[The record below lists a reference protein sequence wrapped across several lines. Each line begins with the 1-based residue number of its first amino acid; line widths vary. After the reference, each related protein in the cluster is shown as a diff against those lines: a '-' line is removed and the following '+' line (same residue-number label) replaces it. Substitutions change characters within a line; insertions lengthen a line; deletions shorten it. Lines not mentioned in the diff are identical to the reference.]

1 MYLCKLFVWFI
12 IFSFMGWIYESI
24 FCTIKNRR
32 WENRGFLHGPIVP
45 IYGVGALLASVIFF
59 LLPVDKLQQA
69 STLTVFLICFFG
81 SIVLEYF
88 TSWALEKLFH
98 AYWWD
103 YSNVPLNIHGRV
115 CLFASLGFGIAGI
128 LVVRVIFPFV
138 NNLTSGISPFW
149 MEFLALLFML
159 LFGMDM
165 ALTVSALTNF
175 SKNFTRIEREINEQI
190 AAAYD
195 KLDSSVSD
203 AIETVREKSSA
214 FQENAAAKKELA
226 EEKVAAT
233 KELAEEK
240 VAALRE
246 QLTRE
251 RLEALFA
258 SSSYAQKHTM
268 LGVQGFRKD
277 KEKDISIR
285 QRMRTMIDEKRPHRK
300 QK

>member
-1 MYLCKLFVWFI
+1 MYLSKLFVWFI
-12 IFSFMGWIYESI
+12 VYSFLGWVYESI
-24 FCTIKNRR
+24 FCTIKNRQ

-45 IYGVGALLASVIFF
+45 IYGVGALLASIVFSS
-59 LLPVDKLQQA
+59 LPVESLQQA
-69 STLTVFLICFFG
+69 STLTIFLICFFG

-115 CLFASLGFGIAGI
+115 CLFASIGFGVAGI
-128 LVVRVIFPFV
+128 LVVRVLFPFV
-138 NNLTSGISPFW
+138 CHIISGISPFW
-149 MEFLALLFML
+149 MEFLSLFFML

-165 ALTVSALTNF
+165 ALTISALTNF
-175 SKNFTRIEREINEQI
+175 TKNFNRIENEINEQI

-195 KLDSSVSD
+195 KLDSSVSG
-203 AIETVREKSSA
+203 AFESVKEKSSA

-226 EEKVAAT
+226 G
-233 KELAEEK
+233 EK

-246 QLTRE
+246 QLTKE

-285 QRMRTMIDEKRPHRK
+285 QRMRTMIDEKRPHKK

>member
-1 MYLCKLFVWFI
+1 MYLSKLFVWFI
-12 IFSFMGWIYESI
+12 VYSFMGWVYESI
-24 FCTIKNRR
+24 FCTIKNRQ

-45 IYGVGALLASVIFF
+45 IYGVGALLASIVFSS
-59 LLPVDKLQQA
+59 LPVESLQQA
-69 STLTVFLICFFG
+69 SSLTIFLICFLG

-115 CLFASLGFGIAGI
+115 CLFASIGFGVAGI
-128 LVVRVIFPFV
+128 LVVRVLFPFV
-138 NNLTSGISPFW
+138 SHITSGISPFW
-149 MEFLALLFML
+149 MEFLSLFFML

-165 ALTVSALTNF
+165 ALTISALTNF
-175 SKNFTRIEREINEQI
+175 TKNFNRIENEINEQI

-195 KLDSSVSD
+195 KLDSSVSG
-203 AIETVREKSSA
+203 AIESVKEKSSA
-214 FQENAAAKKELA
+214 FQESAAAKKELA
-226 EEKVAAT
+226 GEKVSAT

-258 SSSYAQKHTM
+258 SSSYAQKRTM
-268 LGVQGFRKD
+268 LGVQGFRKGKD
-277 KEKDISIR
+277 KDTGIR
-285 QRMRTMIDEKRPHRK
+285 QRMRTMIDEKRPRK
-300 QK
+300 KR

>member
-1 MYLCKLFVWFI
+1 MYLSKLFVWFI
-12 IFSFMGWIYESI
+12 VYSFMGWVYESI
-24 FCTIKNRR
+24 FCTIKNRQ

-45 IYGVGALLASVIFF
+45 IYGVGALLASIVFSS
-59 LLPVDKLQQA
+59 LPVESLQQA
-69 STLTVFLICFFG
+69 SSLSIFLICFLG

-115 CLFASLGFGIAGI
+115 CLFASIGFGVAGI
-128 LVVRVIFPFV
+128 LVVRVLFPFV
-138 NNLTSGISPFW
+138 SHITSGISPFW
-149 MEFLALLFML
+149 MEFLSLFFML

-165 ALTVSALTNF
+165 ALTISALTNF
-175 SKNFTRIEREINEQI
+175 TKNFNRIENEINEQI

-195 KLDSSVSD
+195 KLDSSVSG
-203 AIETVREKSSA
+203 AIESVKEKSSA
-214 FQENAAAKKELA
+214 FQESAAAKKELA
-226 EEKVAAT
+226 GEKVSAT

-258 SSSYAQKHTM
+258 SSSYAQKRTM

-277 KEKDISIR
+277 KDKDTGIR
-285 QRMRTMIDEKRPHRK
+285 QRMRTMIDEKRPRK
-300 QK
+300 KR

>member
-1 MYLCKLFVWFI
+1 MYLSKLFVWFI
-12 IFSFMGWIYESI
+12 VYSFMGWVYESI
-24 FCTIKNRR
+24 FCTIKNRQ

-45 IYGVGALLASVIFF
+45 IYGVGALLASIVFSS
-59 LLPVDKLQQA
+59 LPVESLQQA
-69 STLTVFLICFFG
+69 SSLTIFLICFFG

-115 CLFASLGFGIAGI
+115 CLFASIGFGVAGI
-128 LVVRVIFPFV
+128 LVVRVLFPFV
-138 NNLTSGISPFW
+138 SHITSGISPFW
-149 MEFLALLFML
+149 MEFLSLFFML

-165 ALTVSALTNF
+165 ALTISALTNF
-175 SKNFTRIEREINEQI
+175 TKNFNRIENEINEQI

-195 KLDSSVSD
+195 KLDSSVSG
-203 AIETVREKSSA
+203 AIESVKEKSSA
-214 FQENAAAKKELA
+214 FQESAAAKKELA
-226 EEKVAAT
+226 GEKVSAT

-258 SSSYAQKHTM
+258 SSSYAQKRTM

-277 KEKDISIR
+277 KDKDTGIR
-285 QRMRTMIDEKRPHRK
+285 QRMRTMIDEKRPHKKR
-300 QK
+300 

>member
-1 MYLCKLFVWFI
+1 MYLSKLFVWFI
-12 IFSFMGWIYESI
+12 VYSFMGWVYESI
-24 FCTIKNRR
+24 FCTIKNRQ

-45 IYGVGALLASVIFF
+45 IYGVGALLASIVFSS
-59 LLPVDKLQQA
+59 LPVESLQQA
-69 STLTVFLICFFG
+69 SSLTIFLICFFG

-115 CLFASLGFGIAGI
+115 CLFASIGFGVAGI
-128 LVVRVIFPFV
+128 LVVRVLFPFV
-138 NNLTSGISPFW
+138 SHITSGISPFW
-149 MEFLALLFML
+149 MEFLSLFFML

-165 ALTVSALTNF
+165 ALTISALTNF
-175 SKNFTRIEREINEQI
+175 TKNFNRIENEINEQI

-195 KLDSSVSD
+195 KLDSSVSG
-203 AIETVREKSSA
+203 AIESVKEKSSA
-214 FQENAAAKKELA
+214 FQESAAAKKELA
-226 EEKVAAT
+226 GEKVSAT

-258 SSSYAQKHTM
+258 SSSYAQKRTM
-268 LGVQGFRKD
+268 LGVQGFRKGKD
-277 KEKDISIR
+277 KDTGIR
-285 QRMRTMIDEKRPHRK
+285 QRMRTMIDEKRPHKKR
-300 QK
+300 

>member
-1 MYLCKLFVWFI
+1 MYLSKLFVWFI
-12 IFSFMGWIYESI
+12 VYSFMGWVYESI
-24 FCTIKNRR
+24 FCTIKNRQ

-45 IYGVGALLASVIFF
+45 IYGVGALLASIVFSS
-59 LLPVDKLQQA
+59 LPVESLQQA
-69 STLTVFLICFFG
+69 SSLSIFLICFLG

-115 CLFASLGFGIAGI
+115 CLFASIGFGVAGI
-128 LVVRVIFPFV
+128 LVVRVLFPFV
-138 NNLTSGISPFW
+138 SHITSGISPFW
-149 MEFLALLFML
+149 MEFLSLFFML

-165 ALTVSALTNF
+165 ALTISALTNF
-175 SKNFTRIEREINEQI
+175 TKNFNRIENEINEQI

-195 KLDSSVSD
+195 KLDSSVSG
-203 AIETVREKSSA
+203 AIESVKEKSGA
-214 FQENAAAKKELA
+214 FQESAAAKKELA
-226 EEKVAAT
+226 GEKVSAT

-258 SSSYAQKHTM
+258 SSSYAQKRTM

-277 KEKDISIR
+277 KDKDTGIR
-285 QRMRTMIDEKRPHRK
+285 QRMRTMIDEKRPHKKR
-300 QK
+300 

>member
-1 MYLCKLFVWFI
+1 MYLSKLFVWFI
-12 IFSFMGWIYESI
+12 VYSFMGWVYESI
-24 FCTIKNRR
+24 FCTIKNRQ

-45 IYGVGALLASVIFF
+45 IYGVGALLASIVFSS
-59 LLPVDKLQQA
+59 LPVESLQQA
-69 STLTVFLICFFG
+69 SSLTIFLICFFG

-115 CLFASLGFGIAGI
+115 CLFASIGFGVAGI
-128 LVVRVIFPFV
+128 LVVRVLFPFV
-138 NNLTSGISPFW
+138 SHITSGISPFW
-149 MEFLALLFML
+149 MEFLSLFFML

-165 ALTVSALTNF
+165 ALTISALTNF
-175 SKNFTRIEREINEQI
+175 TKNFNRIENEINEQI

-195 KLDSSVSD
+195 KLDSSVSG
-203 AIETVREKSSA
+203 AIESVKEKSNA
-214 FQENAAAKKELA
+214 FQESAAAKKELA
-226 EEKVAAT
+226 GEKVSAT

-258 SSSYAQKHTM
+258 SSSYAQKRTM

-277 KEKDISIR
+277 KDKDTGIR
-285 QRMRTMIDEKRPHRK
+285 QRMRTMIDEKRPRK
-300 QK
+300 KR

>member
-1 MYLCKLFVWFI
+1 MYLSKLFVWFI
-12 IFSFMGWIYESI
+12 VYSFMGWVYESI
-24 FCTIKNRR
+24 FCTIKNRQ

-45 IYGVGALLASVIFF
+45 IYGVGALLASIVFSS
-59 LLPVDKLQQA
+59 LPVESLQQA
-69 STLTVFLICFFG
+69 SSLTIFLICFLG

-115 CLFASLGFGIAGI
+115 CLFASIGFGVAGI
-128 LVVRVIFPFV
+128 LVVRVLFPFV
-138 NNLTSGISPFW
+138 SHITSGISPFW
-149 MEFLALLFML
+149 MEFLSLFFML

-165 ALTVSALTNF
+165 ALTISALTNF
-175 SKNFTRIEREINEQI
+175 TKNFNRIENEINEQI

-195 KLDSSVSD
+195 KLDSSVSG
-203 AIETVREKSSA
+203 AIESVKEKSNA
-214 FQENAAAKKELA
+214 FQESAAAKKELA
-226 EEKVAAT
+226 GEKVSAT

-258 SSSYAQKHTM
+258 SSSYAQKRTM

-277 KEKDISIR
+277 KDKDTGIR
-285 QRMRTMIDEKRPHRK
+285 QRMRTMIDEKRPRK
-300 QK
+300 KR

>member
-1 MYLCKLFVWFI
+1 MYLSKLFVWFI
-12 IFSFMGWIYESI
+12 VYSFMGWVYESI
-24 FCTIKNRR
+24 FCTIKNRQ

-45 IYGVGALLASVIFF
+45 IYGVGALLASIVFSS
-59 LLPVDKLQQA
+59 LPVESLQQA
-69 STLTVFLICFFG
+69 STLTIFLICFFG

-115 CLFASLGFGIAGI
+115 CLFASIGFGVAGI
-128 LVVRVIFPFV
+128 LVVRVLFPFV
-138 NNLTSGISPFW
+138 SHITSGISPFW
-149 MEFLALLFML
+149 MEFLSLFFML

-165 ALTVSALTNF
+165 ALTISALTNF
-175 SKNFTRIEREINEQI
+175 TKNFNRIENEINEQI

-195 KLDSSVSD
+195 KLDSSVSG
-203 AIETVREKSSA
+203 AIESVKEKSSA
-214 FQENAAAKKELA
+214 FQESAAAKKELA
-226 EEKVAAT
+226 GEKVSAT

-258 SSSYAQKHTM
+258 SSSYAQKRTM

-277 KEKDISIR
+277 KDKDTGIR
-285 QRMRTMIDEKRPHRK
+285 QRMRTMIDEKRPRK
-300 QK
+300 KR

>member
-1 MYLCKLFVWFI
+1 MYLSKLFVWFI
-12 IFSFMGWIYESI
+12 VYSFMGWVYESI
-24 FCTIKNRR
+24 FCTIKNRQ

-45 IYGVGALLASVIFF
+45 IYGVGALLASIVFSS
-59 LLPVDKLQQA
+59 LPVESLQQA
-69 STLTVFLICFFG
+69 SSLSIFLICFLG

-115 CLFASLGFGIAGI
+115 CLFASIGFGVAGI
-128 LVVRVIFPFV
+128 LVVRVLFPFV
-138 NNLTSGISPFW
+138 SHITSGISPFW
-149 MEFLALLFML
+149 MEFLSLFFML

-165 ALTVSALTNF
+165 ALTISALTNF
-175 SKNFTRIEREINEQI
+175 TKNFNRIENEINEQI

-195 KLDSSVSD
+195 KLDSSVSG
-203 AIETVREKSSA
+203 AIESVKEKSNA
-214 FQENAAAKKELA
+214 FQESAAAKKELA
-226 EEKVAAT
+226 GEKVSAT

-258 SSSYAQKHTM
+258 SSSYAQKRTM

-277 KEKDISIR
+277 KDKDTGIR
-285 QRMRTMIDEKRPHRK
+285 QRMRTMIDEKRPRK
-300 QK
+300 KR

>member
-1 MYLCKLFVWFI
+1 MYLSKLFVWFI
-12 IFSFMGWIYESI
+12 VYSFMGWVYESI
-24 FCTIKNRR
+24 FCTIKNRQ

-45 IYGVGALLASVIFF
+45 IYGVGALLASIVFSS
-59 LLPVDKLQQA
+59 LPVESLQQA
-69 STLTVFLICFFG
+69 SSLTIFLICFFG

-115 CLFASLGFGIAGI
+115 CLFASIGFGVAGI
-128 LVVRVIFPFV
+128 LVVRVLFPFV
-138 NNLTSGISPFW
+138 SHITSGISPFW
-149 MEFLALLFML
+149 MEFLSLFFML

-165 ALTVSALTNF
+165 ALTISALTNF
-175 SKNFTRIEREINEQI
+175 TKNFNRIENEINEQI

-195 KLDSSVSD
+195 KLDSSVSG
-203 AIETVREKSSA
+203 AIESVKEKSSA
-214 FQENAAAKKELA
+214 FQESAAAKKELA
-226 EEKVAAT
+226 GEKVSAT

-258 SSSYAQKHTM
+258 SSSYAQKRTM
-268 LGVQGFRKD
+268 LGVQGFRKGKD
-277 KEKDISIR
+277 KDTGIR
-285 QRMRTMIDEKRPHRK
+285 QRMRTMIDEKRPRK
-300 QK
+300 KR

>member
-1 MYLCKLFVWFI
+1 MYLSKLFVWFI
-12 IFSFMGWIYESI
+12 VYSFMGWVYESI
-24 FCTIKNRR
+24 FCTIKNRQ

-45 IYGVGALLASVIFF
+45 IYGVGALLASIVFSS
-59 LLPVDKLQQA
+59 LPVESLQQA
-69 STLTVFLICFFG
+69 SSLTIFLICFLG

-115 CLFASLGFGIAGI
+115 CLFASIGFGVAGI
-128 LVVRVIFPFV
+128 LVVRVLFPFV
-138 NNLTSGISPFW
+138 SHITSGISPFW
-149 MEFLALLFML
+149 MEFLSLFFML

-165 ALTVSALTNF
+165 ALTISALTNF
-175 SKNFTRIEREINEQI
+175 TKNFNRIENEINEQI

-195 KLDSSVSD
+195 KLDSSVSG
-203 AIETVREKSSA
+203 AIESVKEKSSA
-214 FQENAAAKKELA
+214 FQESAAAKKELA
-226 EEKVAAT
+226 GEKVSAT

-246 QLTRE
+246 QLTKE

-258 SSSYAQKHTM
+258 SSSYAQKRTM

-277 KEKDISIR
+277 KDKDTGIR
-285 QRMRTMIDEKRPHRK
+285 QRMRTMIDEKRPHKKR
-300 QK
+300 

>member
-1 MYLCKLFVWFI
+1 MYLSKLFVWFI
-12 IFSFMGWIYESI
+12 VYSFMGWVYESI
-24 FCTIKNRR
+24 FCTIKNRQ

-45 IYGVGALLASVIFF
+45 IYGVGALLASIVFSS
-59 LLPVDKLQQA
+59 LPVESLQQA
-69 STLTVFLICFFG
+69 SSLTIFLICFLG

-115 CLFASLGFGIAGI
+115 CLFASIGFGVAGI
-128 LVVRVIFPFV
+128 LVVRVLFPFV
-138 NNLTSGISPFW
+138 SHITSGISPFW
-149 MEFLALLFML
+149 MEFLSLFFML

-165 ALTVSALTNF
+165 ALTISALTNF
-175 SKNFTRIEREINEQI
+175 TKNFNRIENEINEQI

-195 KLDSSVSD
+195 KLDSSVSG
-203 AIETVREKSSA
+203 AIESVKEKSSA
-214 FQENAAAKKELA
+214 FQESAAAKKELA
-226 EEKVAAT
+226 GEKVSAT

-258 SSSYAQKHTM
+258 SSSYAQKRTM

-277 KEKDISIR
+277 KDKDTGIR
-285 QRMRTMIDEKRPHRK
+285 QRMRTMIDEKRPRK
-300 QK
+300 KR

>member
-1 MYLCKLFVWFI
+1 MYLSKLFVWFI
-12 IFSFMGWIYESI
+12 VYSFMGWVYESI
-24 FCTIKNRR
+24 FCTIKNRQ

-45 IYGVGALLASVIFF
+45 IYGVGALLASIVFSS
-59 LLPVDKLQQA
+59 LPVESLQQA
-69 STLTVFLICFFG
+69 SSLSIFLICFLG

-115 CLFASLGFGIAGI
+115 CLFASIGFGVAGI
-128 LVVRVIFPFV
+128 LVVRVLFPFV
-138 NNLTSGISPFW
+138 SHITSGISPFW
-149 MEFLALLFML
+149 MEFLSLFFML

-165 ALTVSALTNF
+165 ALTISALTNF
-175 SKNFTRIEREINEQI
+175 TKNFNRIENEINEQI

-195 KLDSSVSD
+195 KLDSSVSG
-203 AIETVREKSSA
+203 AIESVKEKSSA
-214 FQENAAAKKELA
+214 FQESAAAKKELA
-226 EEKVAAT
+226 GEKVSAT

-258 SSSYAQKHTM
+258 SSSYAQKRTM

-277 KEKDISIR
+277 KDKDTGIR
-285 QRMRTMIDEKRPHRK
+285 QRMRTMIDEKRPHKKR
-300 QK
+300 

>member
-1 MYLCKLFVWFI
+1 MYLSKLFVWFI
-12 IFSFMGWIYESI
+12 VYSFMGWVYESI
-24 FCTIKNRR
+24 FCTIKNRQ

-45 IYGVGALLASVIFF
+45 IYGVGALLASIVFSS
-59 LLPVDKLQQA
+59 LPVESLQQA
-69 STLTVFLICFFG
+69 SSLTIFLICFLG

-115 CLFASLGFGIAGI
+115 CLFASIGFGVAGI
-128 LVVRVIFPFV
+128 LVVRVLFPFV
-138 NNLTSGISPFW
+138 SHITSGISPFW
-149 MEFLALLFML
+149 MEFLSLFFML

-165 ALTVSALTNF
+165 ALTISALTNF
-175 SKNFTRIEREINEQI
+175 TKNFNRIENEINEQI

-195 KLDSSVSD
+195 KLDSSVSG
-203 AIETVREKSSA
+203 AIESVKEKSNA
-214 FQENAAAKKELA
+214 FQESAAAKKELA
-226 EEKVAAT
+226 GEKVSAT

-258 SSSYAQKHTM
+258 SSSYAQKRTM
-268 LGVQGFRKD
+268 LGVQGFRKGKD
-277 KEKDISIR
+277 KDTGIR
-285 QRMRTMIDEKRPHRK
+285 QRMRTMIDEKRPRK
-300 QK
+300 KR

>member
-1 MYLCKLFVWFI
+1 MYLSKLFVWFI
-12 IFSFMGWIYESI
+12 VYSFMGWVYESI
-24 FCTIKNRR
+24 FCTIKNRQ

-45 IYGVGALLASVIFF
+45 IYGVGALLASIVFSS
-59 LLPVDKLQQA
+59 LPVESLQQA
-69 STLTVFLICFFG
+69 SSLSIFLICFLG

-115 CLFASLGFGIAGI
+115 CLFASIGFGVAGI
-128 LVVRVIFPFV
+128 LVVRVLFPFV
-138 NNLTSGISPFW
+138 SHITSGISPFW
-149 MEFLALLFML
+149 MEFLSLFFML

-165 ALTVSALTNF
+165 ALTISALTNF
-175 SKNFTRIEREINEQI
+175 TKNFNRIENEINEQI

-195 KLDSSVSD
+195 KLYSSVSG
-203 AIETVREKSSA
+203 AIESVKEKSSA
-214 FQENAAAKKELA
+214 FQESAAAKKELA
-226 EEKVAAT
+226 GEKVSAT

-258 SSSYAQKHTM
+258 SSSYAQKRTM

-277 KEKDISIR
+277 KDKDTGIR
-285 QRMRTMIDEKRPHRK
+285 QRMRTMIDEKRPHKKR
-300 QK
+300 

>member
-1 MYLCKLFVWFI
+1 MYLSKLFVWFI
-12 IFSFMGWIYESI
+12 VYSFMGWVYESI
-24 FCTIKNRR
+24 FCTIKNRQ

-45 IYGVGALLASVIFF
+45 IYGVGALLASIVFSS
-59 LLPVDKLQQA
+59 LPVESLQQA
-69 STLTVFLICFFG
+69 SSLSIFLICFLG

-115 CLFASLGFGIAGI
+115 CLFASIGFGVAGI
-128 LVVRVIFPFV
+128 LVVRVLFPFV
-138 NNLTSGISPFW
+138 SHITSGISPFW
-149 MEFLALLFML
+149 MEFLSLFFML

-165 ALTVSALTNF
+165 ALTISALTNF
-175 SKNFTRIEREINEQI
+175 TKNFNRIENEINEQI

-195 KLDSSVSD
+195 KLDSSVSG
-203 AIETVREKSSA
+203 AIESVKEKSSA
-214 FQENAAAKKELA
+214 FQESAAAKKELA
-226 EEKVAAT
+226 GEKVSAT

-258 SSSYAQKHTM
+258 SSSYAQKRTM
-268 LGVQGFRKD
+268 LGVQGFRKGKD
-277 KEKDISIR
+277 KDTGIR
-285 QRMRTMIDEKRPHRK
+285 QRMRTMIDEKRPHKKR
-300 QK
+300 

>member
-1 MYLCKLFVWFI
+1 MYLSKLFVWFI
-12 IFSFMGWIYESI
+12 VYSFMGWVYESI
-24 FCTIKNRR
+24 FCTIKNRQ

-45 IYGVGALLASVIFF
+45 IYGVGALLASIVFSS
-59 LLPVDKLQQA
+59 LPVESLQQA
-69 STLTVFLICFFG
+69 SSLTIFLICFLG

-115 CLFASLGFGIAGI
+115 CLFASIGFGVAGI
-128 LVVRVIFPFV
+128 LVVRVLFPFV
-138 NNLTSGISPFW
+138 SHITSGISPFW
-149 MEFLALLFML
+149 MEFLSLFFML

-165 ALTVSALTNF
+165 ALTISALTNF
-175 SKNFTRIEREINEQI
+175 TKNFNRIENEINEQI

-195 KLDSSVSD
+195 KLDSSVSG
-203 AIETVREKSSA
+203 AIESVKEKSSA
-214 FQENAAAKKELA
+214 FQESAAAKKELA
-226 EEKVAAT
+226 GEKVSAT

-258 SSSYAQKHTM
+258 SSSYAQKRTM
-268 LGVQGFRKD
+268 LGVQGFRKGKD
-277 KEKDISIR
+277 KDTGIR
-285 QRMRTMIDEKRPHRK
+285 QRMRTMIDEKRPHKKR
-300 QK
+300 